1 MLDRIAPV
9 KMKPLVQ
16 SLNSAVYN
24 LANAFFQIVLG
35 IVSDMNRYMTMLYAL
50 GVQILAL
57 IVNLPLVFH
66 PLFRQ
71 EKKTKANGDHVVN
84 RDEFASERE
93 KKANAKYP
101 LDSIIDVTQSTVA
114 TTVTQTITHWSSSM
128 ECC

>member
-1 MLDRIAPV
+1 MLDCIAPV
-9 KMKPLVQ
+9 KMKPLAQ

-35 IVSDMNRYMTMLYAL
+35 MVSDMNRYMTMLYAL

-57 IVNLPLVFH
+57 IVN

-71 EKKTKANGDHVVN
+71 EKKTKADGDHVVN
-84 RDEFASERE
+84 RDEFASEGE

-101 LDSIIDVTQSTVA
+101 VDSTIDVTQSTVA